1 MCWRCCGCWGLCAP
15 MGLEGDVVR
24 MFPTGARHSLLA
36 KLGLVTCTPFKT
48 GRKRR
53 FRFQMVFLPVSVVY
67 FKKAAFRLHNYI
79 LQLPGRNAGCALGHY
94 FILLEM
100 DTTPADAALS

>member
-1 MCWRCCGCWGLCAP
+1 

-24 MFPTGARHSLLA
+24 MFPNWCWAQLA
-36 KLGLVTCTPFKT
+36 GKIRAGNLHTTLPFKT